1 VSHNNGTA
9 AAAKIFVLCTPRSGS
24 TLLRYI
30 LDAHSKICCPP
41 ELSLGPLA
49 EQLYWAVF
57 YSVAQAQTS
66 MDDERHPIAIA
77 EVRRVIDDLMCS
89 YASLKQKEFWCEKT
103 PKNLQHAQRLNEAF
117 PDAAYICLYRNCLD
131 MVYSSIEGS
140 RYGKMDELWDYR
152 QIYQAWIEQTGELL
166 KFEREY
172 PSRCF
177 RIKYEAL
184 VLDPP
189 GVLRK
194 LFDFL
199 GVEWEA
205 QLIDQ
210 VFTAQHDIGRGDP
223 KVNFS
228 NRIYQ
233 NAIGKGSSIKRES
246 VPPPLLEKINLL
258 LQELDYPIVG
268 PNWNHTRS
276 PYLPTAIS
284 GDNSGQL
291 AEVAEI
297 FTAYIPRRLHQYE
310 QTLSDLNGTLKIVV
324 KGDDGGIWK
333 VTLDEKPA
341 RVIDEDG
348 SADCTITVVSGDL
361 LKIAN
366 GELNAGECF
375 LQARLRV
382 AGDELLAYKLGHIL
396 FGA

>member
-1 VSHNNGTA
+1 MSHNNGSG

-30 LDAHSKICCPP
+30 LDAHPKICCPP
-41 ELSLGPLA
+41 ELGLGPLA
-49 EQLYWAVF
+49 EHLYWAIF

-66 MDDERHPIAIA
+66 TEDERHPIAIA
-77 EVRRVIDDLMCS
+77 GVRRVIDDLMCD
-89 YASLKQKEFWCEKT
+89 YARLKQKEFWAEKT
-103 PKNLQHAQRLNEAF
+103 PKNLQHAKRLNEVF
-117 PDAAYICLYRNCLD
+117 PDAAYICLYRNCMD

-152 QIYQAWIEQTGELL
+152 QIYQAWIEQTSEML
-166 KFEREY
+166 KFEREQ
-172 PSRCF
+172 PSKCF
-177 RIKYEAL
+177 RVKYETL

-189 GVLRK
+189 GVLKK
-194 LFDFL
+194 LFEFL
-199 GVEWEA
+199 GVEWGER
-205 QLIDQ
+205 LIDH
-210 VFTAQHDIGRGDP
+210 VFTSQHDIGRGDP

-246 VPPPLLEKINLL
+246 VPPLLLEKINLL
-258 LQELDYPIVG
+258 LEELQYPIVG
-268 PNWNHTRS
+268 PDWDHIPS
-276 PYLPTAIS
+276 PYLPAAIS
-284 GDNSGQL
+284 GAKSEQL

-297 FTAYIPRRLHQYE
+297 FSAHIPRRLHQHE
-310 QTLSDLNGTLKIVV
+310 QMLGDLNGTLKIVV
-324 KGDDGGIWK
+324 KGDDGGVWK
-333 VTLDEKPA
+333 VALDEKPA
-341 RVIDEDG
+341 RVVAEDG

-382 AGDELLAYKLGHIL
+382 AGDELLAYRLGHIL